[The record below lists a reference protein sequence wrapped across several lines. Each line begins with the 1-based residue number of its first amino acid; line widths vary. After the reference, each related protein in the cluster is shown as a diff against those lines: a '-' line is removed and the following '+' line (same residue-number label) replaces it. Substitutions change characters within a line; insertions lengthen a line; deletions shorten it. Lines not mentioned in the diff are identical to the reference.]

1 MYSELEMCWF
11 FIDCKN
17 ATELITCREILE
29 SLGQNIGSVASDVY
43 DVLMRNLLISD
54 KI

>member
-1 MYSELEMCWF
+1 MYKSFECLEVFLNCN
-11 FIDCKN
+11 N

-29 SLGQNIGSVASDVY
+29 LSGVSMGAIVARCY
-43 DVLMRNLLISD
+43 DFLMYNFLISD